1 MKSKWWLIS
10 SIVQLVVG
18 VLAIISFVILV
29 ISGEN
34 MTRWIVTLLL
44 AIAFVVIGIMG
55 IIDYKSS
62 K

>member
-10 SIVQLVVG
+10 SIIQLVVG
-18 VLAIISFVILV
+18 VLATISFVILA

-34 MTRWIVTLLL
+34 MTRWIITLLL
-44 AIAFVVIGIMG
+44 AIAFVIIGILG